1 LLAYADFFIVF
12 QILTAFFV
20 GAILWFSLRAYRLT
34 NMSFLIAFF
43 FGFLLLESSFTFV
56 MINRLVGHTGI
67 LYHGTFWIQ
76 EILQTA
82 AFAFIAS
89 AYYFKN
95 KELTNAKIATYVIA
109 MIIIIAIS
117 VIAFLSTPPTLAF
130 AWRTLT
136 SPYFYLVNLALLSYA
151 VYRVTTTTTTSLSS
165 SHKHPVRARALLVP
179 AGFAILALSQILW
192 IYWGFTDLND
202 VLVIANGFYVTGLAL
217 LASALLMI
225 LRRRPSYAEVY

>member
-34 NMSFLIAFF
+34 NMSFLIVFF
-43 FGFLLLESSFTFV
+43 LGFLLLESSFTFV
-56 MINRLVGHTGI
+56 MINRLVGHTGV

-95 KELTNAKIATYVIA
+95 KELTNGRIATYAIA

-117 VIAFLSTPPTLAF
+117 VIAFLSATPTLAF

-136 SPYFYLVNLALLSYA
+136 SPYFYLVNLALLSYT
-151 VYRVTTTTTTSLSS
+151 VYRVTTTTSLSS
-165 SHKHPVRARALLVP
+165 SHKRPVRSRALLVP
-179 AGFAILALSQILW
+179 AGFVILALSQILW
-192 IYWGFTDLND
+192 IYWGFVDLND

>member
-1 LLAYADFFIVF
+1 MLAYADFFIVF
-12 QILTAFFV
+12 QIPTAFFV

-34 NMSFLIAFF
+34 NKSFLIAFF
-43 FGFLLLESSFTFV
+43 LGFLLLESSFTFV
-56 MINRLVGHTGI
+56 LINRLVGHTGI

-82 AFAFIAS
+82 AFAFIAY

-95 KELTNAKIATYVIA
+95 KELTNARIATYVIA

-117 VIAFLSTPPTLAF
+117 VIAFLSTPPTFAF

-136 SPYFYLVNLALLSYA
+136 SPYFYLVNLALLSYP
-151 VYRVTTTTTTSLSS
+151 VYRVTTTTSFFS
-165 SHKHPVRARALLVP
+165 SHKQLIRSRALIVP

-202 VLVIANGFYVTGLAL
+202 VLVIANALYVTGLAL

-225 LRRRPSYAEVY
+225 LRRRPSYAEVH

>member
-1 LLAYADFFIVF
+1 
-12 QILTAFFV
+12 
-20 GAILWFSLRAYRLT
+20 
-34 NMSFLIAFF
+34 MSFLIAFF
-43 FGFLLLESSFTFV
+43 LGFLLLESSFTFV
-56 MINRLVGHTGI
+56 MINRLVGHTGL

-95 KELTNAKIATYVIA
+95 KELTNARIATYAIA
-109 MIIIIAIS
+109 MIIIIALS
-117 VIAFLSTPPTLAF
+117 VIAFLLTPPTLAF

-136 SPYFYLVNLALLSYA
+136 SPYFYLINLALLSYP
-151 VYRVTTTTTTSLSS
+151 VYRVTTTTSLFS
-165 SHKHPVRARALLVP
+165 SHKQLVRSRALLAP
-179 AGFAILALSQILW
+179 AGFAILVLSQILW

-202 VLVIANGFYVTGLAL
+202 MLVIANALYVTGLAL

-225 LRRRPSYAEVY
+225 LRRRPSYAEVH

>member
-1 LLAYADFFIVF
+1 M
-12 QILTAFFV
+12 T
-20 GAILWFSLRAYRLT
+20 
-34 NMSFLIAFF
+34 FLIAFF
-43 FGFLLLESSFTFV
+43 LGFLLLESSFTFV
-56 MINRLVGHTGI
+56 LINRLVGHTGI

-95 KELTNAKIATYVIA
+95 KELTNARIATYAIA
-109 MIIIIAIS
+109 MIIIIGLS

-136 SPYFYLVNLALLSYA
+136 GPYFYLVNLALLSYA
-151 VYRVTTTTTTSLSS
+151 AYGVATTTTTTSLSS
-165 SHKHPVRARALLVP
+165 SHKHPVKARALLVP

-225 LRRRPSYAEVY
+225 LRRRPSYAEVH

>member
-43 FGFLLLESSFTFV
+43 LGFLLLESSFTFV
-56 MINRLVGHTGI
+56 LINRLVGHTGI

-82 AFAFIAS
+82 AFAFMAS

-95 KELTNAKIATYVIA
+95 KELTNARIATYAIA
-109 MIIIIAIS
+109 MIIIIALS
-117 VIAFLSTPPTLAF
+117 VIAFLSTPPPLAF

-136 SPYFYLVNLALLSYA
+136 SPYFYLINLALLSYA
-151 VYRVTTTTTTSLSS
+151 VYRVVTTTTSLSS
-165 SHKHPVRARALLVP
+165 SHKRPVMARALLVP

-225 LRRRPSYAEVY
+225 LRRRPSYAEVH

>member
-43 FGFLLLESSFTFV
+43 LGFLLLESSFTFV
-56 MINRLVGHTGI
+56 LINRLVGHTGI

-82 AFAFIAS
+82 AFAFTAS

-95 KELTNAKIATYVIA
+95 KELTNARIATYVIA
-109 MIIIIAIS
+109 MIIIIALS
-117 VIAFLSTPPTLAF
+117 VIAFLLTPPTLAF

-151 VYRVTTTTTTSLSS
+151 VYRVTTTTSVSS
-165 SHKHPVRARALLVP
+165 SHKRPVRSRALLVP

-202 VLVIANGFYVTGLAL
+202 VLVIANEFYVTGLAL

-225 LRRRPSYAEVY
+225 LRRRPSYAEVH

>member
-43 FGFLLLESSFTFV
+43 LGFLLLESSFTFV
-56 MINRLVGHTGI
+56 LINRLVGHTGI

-95 KELTNAKIATYVIA
+95 KELTNGRIATYAIA

-117 VIAFLSTPPTLAF
+117 VFAFLSTPPTLAF
-130 AWRTLT
+130 AWRALT
-136 SPYFYLVNLALLSYA
+136 SPYFYLANLALLSYA
-151 VYRVTTTTTTSLSS
+151 VYGVATTATTSLSS
-165 SHKHPVRARALLVP
+165 SHKRPIRARALLVP

-202 VLVIANGFYVTGLAL
+202 VLVIANALYVTGLAL

-225 LRRRPSYAEVY
+225 LRRRPSYAEVH

>member
-1 LLAYADFFIVF
+1 
-12 QILTAFFV
+12 
-20 GAILWFSLRAYRLT
+20 
-34 NMSFLIAFF
+34 MSFLISFF
-43 FGFLLLESSFTFV
+43 LGFLLLESSFSFV

-82 AFAFIAS
+82 AFVFIAS

-95 KELTNAKIATYVIA
+95 KELSNARIVIHVIV

-117 VIAFLSTPPTLAF
+117 VISFLLTPPTLAF

-151 VYRVTTTTTTSLSS
+151 VYRVTTTTSLSS
-165 SHKHPVRARALLVP
+165 SHKRPVRSRALLVP
-179 AGFAILALSQILW
+179 AGFAILALSQVLW

-217 LASALLMI
+217 LASSLLMI
-225 LRRRPSYAEVY
+225 LRRRPSYAEVH

>member
-1 LLAYADFFIVF
+1 LLAYVDFFIVF

-43 FGFLLLESSFTFV
+43 LGFLLLESSFTFV

-82 AFAFIAS
+82 AFAFTAS

-95 KELTNAKIATYVIA
+95 KELTNARIATYVIA
-109 MIIIIAIS
+109 MIIIIAVS

-151 VYRVTTTTTTSLSS
+151 VYRVTTTTSLSS
-165 SHKHPVRARALLVP
+165 SHKRPVKARSLLVP

-217 LASALLMI
+217 LTSALLMI
-225 LRRRPSYAEVY
+225 LRRRPSYAEVH

>member
-1 LLAYADFFIVF
+1 MLAYADFFIVF

-34 NMSFLIAFF
+34 NSPFLIAFF
-43 FGFLLLESSFTFV
+43 LGFLLLESSFTFV
-56 MINRLVGHTGI
+56 LINRLVGHTGI

-95 KELTNAKIATYVIA
+95 KELTNARITTYAIT

-117 VIAFLSTPPTLAF
+117 VIAFLSTPSTVAF

-136 SPYFYLVNLALLSYA
+136 SPYFYLANLALLSYA
-151 VYRVTTTTTTSLSS
+151 VYRVVTTTTSLSS
-165 SHKHPVRARALLVP
+165 SHKRPVRARVLLVP

-202 VLVIANGFYVTGLAL
+202 VLVIANEFYVTGLAL

-225 LRRRPSYAEVY
+225 LRRRPSYAEVH

>member
-1 LLAYADFFIVF
+1 
-12 QILTAFFV
+12 
-20 GAILWFSLRAYRLT
+20 
-34 NMSFLIAFF
+34 MSFLISFF
-43 FGFLLLESSFTFV
+43 LGFLLLESSFSFV

-95 KELTNAKIATYVIA
+95 KELSNARIVIHVIV

-117 VIAFLSTPPTLAF
+117 VISFLLTPPTLAF

-151 VYRVTTTTTTSLSS
+151 VYRVTTTTSLSS
-165 SHKHPVRARALLVP
+165 LHKRPVRSRALLVP
-179 AGFAILALSQILW
+179 AGFAILALSQVLW

-217 LASALLMI
+217 LASSLLMI
-225 LRRRPSYAEVY
+225 LRRRPSYAEVH

>member
-43 FGFLLLESSFTFV
+43 LGFLLLESSFTFV

-95 KELTNAKIATYVIA
+95 KELTSARITTYAIA

-151 VYRVTTTTTTSLSS
+151 VYRVTTTSLSS
-165 SHKHPVRARALLVP
+165 HKQLVRSRALLVP

-217 LASALLMI
+217 LASTLLMI
-225 LRRRPSYAEVY
+225 LRRRPSYAEVH

>member
-43 FGFLLLESSFTFV
+43 LGFLLLESSFTFV
-56 MINRLVGHTGI
+56 LINRLVGHTGI

-82 AFAFIAS
+82 AFAFMAS

-95 KELTNAKIATYVIA
+95 KELTNARIATYVIA
-109 MIIIIAIS
+109 MIIIIVLS
-117 VIAFLSTPPTLAF
+117 VIAFLLTPPTLAF

-151 VYRVTTTTTTSLSS
+151 VYRVTTTTSVSS
-165 SHKHPVRARALLVP
+165 SHKRPVRSRALLVP

-192 IYWGFTDLND
+192 IYWGFADLND

-217 LASALLMI
+217 LTSALLMI
-225 LRRRPSYAEVY
+225 LRRRPSYAEVH

>member
-34 NMSFLIAFF
+34 NMSFLIVFF
-43 FGFLLLESSFTFV
+43 LGFLLLESSFTFV
-56 MINRLVGHTGI
+56 MINRLVGHTGV

-95 KELTNAKIATYVIA
+95 KELTNARIATYAIA
-109 MIIIIAIS
+109 MNIIIAIS
-117 VIAFLSTPPTLAF
+117 VIAFLSAIPTLAF

-136 SPYFYLVNLALLSYA
+136 SPYFYLVNLALLSYT
-151 VYRVTTTTTTSLSS
+151 VYRVTTTTTSLSS
-165 SHKHPVRARALLVP
+165 SHKRPVRSGALLVP
-179 AGFAILALSQILW
+179 AGFVILALSQILW
-192 IYWGFTDLND
+192 IYWGFVDLND

-225 LRRRPSYAEVY
+225 LRRRPSYAEVH

>member
-34 NMSFLIAFF
+34 NMPFLIAFF
-43 FGFLLLESSFTFV
+43 LGFLLLESSFTFV
-56 MINRLVGHTGI
+56 LINRLVGHTGI

-95 KELTNAKIATYVIA
+95 KELTNARIAIYAIA

-151 VYRVTTTTTTSLSS
+151 VYGVATTTTSLSS
-165 SHKHPVRARALLVP
+165 SHKRPVRVRALLVP

-202 VLVIANGFYVTGLAL
+202 VLVIASGFYVTGLAL
-217 LASALLMI
+217 LASALLII
-225 LRRRPSYAEVY
+225 LRRRSSYAEVH

>member
-43 FGFLLLESSFTFV
+43 LGFLLLESSFTFV
-56 MINRLVGHTGI
+56 LINRLVGHTGI

-95 KELTNAKIATYVIA
+95 KELTNARIATYAIA

-117 VIAFLSTPPTLAF
+117 VIAFLSTLPTFAF

-136 SPYFYLVNLALLSYA
+136 SPYFYLVNLALLSYP
-151 VYRVTTTTTTSLSS
+151 VYRVTTTTSFFS
-165 SHKHPVRARALLVP
+165 SHKQLIISRALLVP

-202 VLVIANGFYVTGLAL
+202 VLVIANALYVTGLAL

-225 LRRRPSYAEVY
+225 LRRRPSYAEVH

>member
-1 LLAYADFFIVF
+1 
-12 QILTAFFV
+12 
-20 GAILWFSLRAYRLT
+20 
-34 NMSFLIAFF
+34 MSFLIAFF
-43 FGFLLLESSFTFV
+43 LGFLLLESSFTFV
-56 MINRLVGHTGI
+56 LINRLVGHTGI

-95 KELTNAKIATYVIA
+95 KELTNARIATYAIA
-109 MIIIIAIS
+109 MIIIIALS
-117 VIAFLSTPPTLAF
+117 VIAFLSTPTPLAF

-136 SPYFYLVNLALLSYA
+136 SPYFYLANLALLSYA
-151 VYRVTTTTTTSLSS
+151 VYRVTTTTSLFS
-165 SHKHPVRARALLVP
+165 SHKRLVRSRALLVP

-225 LRRRPSYAEVY
+225 LRRRPSYAEVH

>member
-43 FGFLLLESSFTFV
+43 LGFLLLESSFTFV
-56 MINRLVGHTGI
+56 LINRLVGHTGI

-82 AFAFIAS
+82 AFTFMAS

-95 KELTNAKIATYVIA
+95 KELTNARIATYVIA
-109 MIIIIAIS
+109 MIIIIVLS
-117 VIAFLSTPPTLAF
+117 VIAFLLTPPTL
-130 AWRTLT
+130 L
-136 SPYFYLVNLALLSYA
+136 
-151 VYRVTTTTTTSLSS
+151 
-165 SHKHPVRARALLVP
+165 
-179 AGFAILALSQILW
+179 G
-192 IYWGFTDLND
+192 
-202 VLVIANGFYVTGLAL
+202 GLL
-217 LASALLMI
+217 LAHISIWSTLHCYHMRYIALPQQLQCLLHI
-225 LRRRPSYAEVY
+225 NAQSDPGHYLFLQDLLYLR

>member
-34 NMSFLIAFF
+34 NMTFLIAFF
-43 FGFLLLESSFTFV
+43 LGFLLLESSFTFV
-56 MINRLVGHTGI
+56 LINRLVGHTGI

-95 KELTNAKIATYVIA
+95 KELTNARIATYAIA
-109 MIIIIAIS
+109 MIIIIGLS

-151 VYRVTTTTTTSLSS
+151 VYGVTTTTTTSLSS

-225 LRRRPSYAEVY
+225 LRRRPSYAEVH

>member
-43 FGFLLLESSFTFV
+43 LGFLLLESSFTFV

-95 KELTNAKIATYVIA
+95 KELTNARIATYVIA

-130 AWRTLT
+130 VWRTLT

-151 VYRVTTTTTTSLSS
+151 VYRVATTTTSLSS
-165 SHKHPVRARALLVP
+165 SHKRPVRARALLVP

-225 LRRRPSYAEVY
+225 LRRRPSYAEVH

>member
-1 LLAYADFFIVF
+1 
-12 QILTAFFV
+12 
-20 GAILWFSLRAYRLT
+20 
-34 NMSFLIAFF
+34 MSFLIAFF
-43 FGFLLLESSFTFV
+43 LGFLLLESSFTFV
-56 MINRLVGHTGI
+56 LINRLVGHTGTI
-67 LYHGTFWIQ
+67 YHGTFWIQ

-95 KELTNAKIATYVIA
+95 KELTNARIATYAIA

-117 VIAFLSTPPTLAF
+117 VIAFLSTPHAFAF

-136 SPYFYLVNLALLSYA
+136 SPYFYLANLALLSYP
-151 VYRVTTTTTTSLSS
+151 VYRVATTTSLFSP
-165 SHKHPVRARALLVP
+165 HKQLIRPRALLVP

-217 LASALLMI
+217 LTSTLLMI
-225 LRRRPSYAEVY
+225 LRRRPSYAEVH

>member
-1 LLAYADFFIVF
+1 LLAYTDFFIVF

-43 FGFLLLESSFTFV
+43 LGFLLLESSFTFV
-56 MINRLVGHTGI
+56 LINRLVGHTGI

-82 AFAFIAS
+82 AFAFMAS

-95 KELTNAKIATYVIA
+95 KELTNARIATYVIA

-151 VYRVTTTTTTSLSS
+151 VYRVTTTTSLSS
-165 SHKHPVRARALLVP
+165 SHKRPVRSRALLVP

-225 LRRRPSYAEVY
+225 LRRRPSYAEVH

>member
-43 FGFLLLESSFTFV
+43 LGFLLLESSFTFV
-56 MINRLVGHTGI
+56 LINRLVGHTGI

-95 KELTNAKIATYVIA
+95 KELTNDRIVTYTIA

-117 VIAFLSTPPTLAF
+117 VIAFLSTPPTFAF

-136 SPYFYLVNLALLSYA
+136 SPYFYLVNLALLSYP
-151 VYRVTTTTTTSLSS
+151 VYRVTTTTSLFS
-165 SHKHPVRARALLVP
+165 SHKQLIRSRALLVP

-202 VLVIANGFYVTGLAL
+202 VLVIANALYVTGLAL

-225 LRRRPSYAEVY
+225 LRRRPSYAEVH

>member
-34 NMSFLIAFF
+34 NMPFLIAFF
-43 FGFLLLESSFTFV
+43 LGFLLLESSFTFV
-56 MINRLVGHTGI
+56 LINRLVGHTGI

-95 KELTNAKIATYVIA
+95 KELTNTRIAIYAIA

-117 VIAFLSTPPTLAF
+117 VIAFLSTPPTFAF

-151 VYRVTTTTTTSLSS
+151 VYQVTTTTSLSS
-165 SHKHPVRARALLVP
+165 SHKRPVRIRALLVP
-179 AGFAILALSQILW
+179 GGFAILALSQILW

-202 VLVIANGFYVTGLAL
+202 ALVIANALYVTGLAL

-225 LRRRPSYAEVY
+225 LRRRPSYAEVH

>member
-34 NMSFLIAFF
+34 NMPFLIAFF
-43 FGFLLLESSFTFV
+43 LGFLLLESSFTFV
-56 MINRLVGHTGI
+56 LINRLVGHTGI

-95 KELTNAKIATYVIA
+95 KELTNARIAIYAIA

-151 VYRVTTTTTTSLSS
+151 VYGVATATTSLSS
-165 SHKHPVRARALLVP
+165 SHKRPVRVRALLVP

-192 IYWGFTDLND
+192 IYWGFTDIND

-217 LASALLMI
+217 LASSLLII
-225 LRRRPSYAEVY
+225 LRRRPSYAEVH

>member
-1 LLAYADFFIVF
+1 
-12 QILTAFFV
+12 
-20 GAILWFSLRAYRLT
+20 
-34 NMSFLIAFF
+34 MSFLIAFF
-43 FGFLLLESSFTFV
+43 LGFLLLESSFTFV
-56 MINRLVGHTGI
+56 LINRLVGHTGI

-89 AYYFKN
+89 AYYYFKN
-95 KELTNAKIATYVIA
+95 KELTNARIATYAIA

-136 SPYFYLVNLALLSYA
+136 SPYFYLVNLALLSYP
-151 VYRVTTTTTTSLSS
+151 VYRVTTTTSLFS
-165 SHKHPVRARALLVP
+165 SHKQVVRSRALLVP

-217 LASALLMI
+217 LASALLII
-225 LRRRPSYAEVY
+225 LRRRPSYAEVH

>member
-34 NMSFLIAFF
+34 NMTFLIAFF
-43 FGFLLLESSFTFV
+43 LGFLLLESSFTFV
-56 MINRLVGHTGI
+56 LINRLVGHTGI

-95 KELTNAKIATYVIA
+95 KELTNARIATYAIA

-117 VIAFLSTPPTLAF
+117 AFAFLSTPPTLAF

-151 VYRVTTTTTTSLSS
+151 VYRVATTTSLSS
-165 SHKHPVRARALLVP
+165 SHKRPIRARALLVP

-217 LASALLMI
+217 LANALLMI
-225 LRRRPSYAEVY
+225 LRRRPSYAEVH

>member
-1 LLAYADFFIVF
+1 
-12 QILTAFFV
+12 
-20 GAILWFSLRAYRLT
+20 
-34 NMSFLIAFF
+34 MSFLIAFF
-43 FGFLLLESSFTFV
+43 LGVLLLESSFTFV
-56 MINRLVGHTGI
+56 LINRLVGHTGI

-82 AFAFIAS
+82 AFAFMAS

-95 KELTNAKIATYVIA
+95 KELTNARIATYAIA

-117 VIAFLSTPPTLAF
+117 VIAFLSATPTLAF

-151 VYRVTTTTTTSLSS
+151 VYRVATTTTTFFS
-165 SHKHPVRARALLVP
+165 SHKRPVRARALLVP

-202 VLVIANGFYVTGLAL
+202 VLVIANGFYVAGLAL

-225 LRRRPSYAEVY
+225 LQRRPSFAEVH